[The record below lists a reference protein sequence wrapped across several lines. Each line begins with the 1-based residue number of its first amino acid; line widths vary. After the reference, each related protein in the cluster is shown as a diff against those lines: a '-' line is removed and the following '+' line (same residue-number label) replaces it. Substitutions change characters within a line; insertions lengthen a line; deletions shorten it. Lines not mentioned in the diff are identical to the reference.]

1 MSYRNLQGFK
11 TKWEFEV
18 AEMVMKNYNHKH
30 NYEYKFKTYGY

>member
-18 AEMVMKNYNHKH
+18 AEMVMRKYDYKQNYI
-30 NYEYKFKTYGY
+30 YRFK

>member
-18 AEMVMKNYNHKH
+18 AEMVMRNYDYKH
-30 NYEYKFKTYGY
+30 NMLYKLFK